1 MLVLEV
7 EGIIPIVALTPEP
20 RLENRIDRTPQH
32 LRSQPAEKQNRMDV
46 FLLTP
51 ADFGIPDFAVETDL
65 PDEVRFFEAA
75 LIEKDNQTQTATFEC
90 S

>member
-1 MLVLEV
+1 VLVLEV
-7 EGIIPIVALTPEP
+7 QGITPVVALTPEP
-20 RLENRIDRTPQH
+20 RLEDRIERTPQH

-51 ADFGIPDFAVETDL
+51 ADFGIPDFAVETDF
-65 PDEVRFFEAA
+65 PDEVRLLEAA